1 MVARVG
7 ISGGGD
13 ARGVCHRWY
22 VQWSQELG
30 IRRRRRNHEGA
41 TKRWLT
47 GLLCCLLGLIVMAAL
62 SACGPDETDREA
74 LVALFKA
81 TSGEYWEDKEYWLTD
96 APLHKW
102 SNVTT
107 NEEGRVT
114 ELLLAENGL
123 NGEIPP
129 ELGDLTSLEVLD
141 LGEGVF
147 DVVRNSLSGEIPP
160 ELGNL
165 ANLKLLD
172 LSWNDLNGE
181 IPAELGNLANLK
193 SLDLSDNDLNGC
205 IPNSLRGRANNRDGE
220 FPWC

>member
-1 MVARVG
+1 MKL
-7 ISGGGD
+7 
-13 ARGVCHRWY
+13 
-22 VQWSQELG
+22 QP
-30 IRRRRRNHEGA
+30 
-41 TKRWLT
+41 KRWLT

-107 NEEGRVT
+107 NEKGRVT

-123 NGEIPP
+123 NGEMPR
-129 ELGDLTSLEVLD
+129 ELGNLTSLEVLD
-141 LGEGVF
+141 LGGGVF
-147 DVVRNSLSGEIPP
+147 DLDENRLSGEIPP
-160 ELGNL
+160 ELSNL

-172 LSWNDLNGE
+172 LS
-181 IPAELGNLANLK
+181 
-193 SLDLSDNDLNGC
+193 
-205 IPNSLRGRANNRDGE
+205 
-220 FPWC
+220 

>member
-1 MVARVG
+1 MKL
-7 ISGGGD
+7 
-13 ARGVCHRWY
+13 
-22 VQWSQELG
+22 QP
-30 IRRRRRNHEGA
+30 
-41 TKRWLT
+41 KRWLT

-107 NEEGRVT
+107 NEKGRVT

-123 NGEIPP
+123 NGEIPR
-129 ELGDLTSLEVLD
+129 ELGNLTSLEVLD
-141 LGEGVF
+141 LGGGVF
-147 DVVRNSLSGEIPP
+147 DFDENRLRGEIPP

-172 LSWNDLNGE
+172 LSWNRLSGE
-181 IPAELGNLANLK
+181 IPPELGNLSNLE
-193 SLDLSDNDLNGC
+193 SLNLRHTGLSGC
-205 IPNSLRGRANNRDGE
+205 IPSSLRGRSNNRDGE
-220 FPWC
+220 FLWCKRP

>member
-1 MVARVG
+1 MK
-7 ISGGGD
+7 
-13 ARGVCHRWY
+13 
-22 VQWSQELG
+22 VQP
-30 IRRRRRNHEGA
+30 
-41 TKRWLT
+41 KRWLT

-74 LVALFKA
+74 LVALFNA
-81 TSGEYWEDKEYWLTD
+81 ASGEYWEDREYWLSD

-141 LGEGVF
+141 LGEGVGDGVF
-147 DVVRNSLSGEIPP
+147 DVDRNRLSGEIPP

-165 ANLKLLD
+165 ANL
-172 LSWNDLNGE
+172 E
-181 IPAELGNLANLK
+181 
-193 SLDLSDNDLNGC
+193 SLDLSDNDLSGC

>member
-1 MVARVG
+1 MKL
-7 ISGGGD
+7 
-13 ARGVCHRWY
+13 
-22 VQWSQELG
+22 QP
-30 IRRRRRNHEGA
+30 
-41 TKRWLT
+41 KRWLT

-107 NEEGRVT
+107 NEKGRVT

-123 NGEIPP
+123 NGEIPR
-129 ELGDLTSLEVLD
+129 ELGNLTSLEILD
-141 LGEGVF
+141 LGGGVF
-147 DVVRNSLSGEIPP
+147 DLDENRLSGEIPP

-165 ANLKLLD
+165 SNLESLNLRHTG
-172 LSWNDLNGE
+172 LS
-181 IPAELGNLANLK
+181 
-193 SLDLSDNDLNGC
+193 GC
-205 IPNSLRGRANNRDGE
+205 IPDSLRGRANNRDGE
-220 FPWC
+220 FLWCKHP

>member
-1 MVARVG
+1 MKL
-7 ISGGGD
+7 
-13 ARGVCHRWY
+13 
-22 VQWSQELG
+22 QP
-30 IRRRRRNHEGA
+30 
-41 TKRWLT
+41 KRWLT

-107 NEEGRVT
+107 NEKGRVT

-123 NGEIPP
+123 NGEIPR
-129 ELGDLTSLEVLD
+129 ELGNLTSLEVLD
-141 LGEGVF
+141 LGGGVF
-147 DVVRNSLSGEIPP
+147 DLDENRLSGEIPP

-165 ANLKLLD
+165 SNLESLNLRHTG
-172 LSWNDLNGE
+172 LS
-181 IPAELGNLANLK
+181 
-193 SLDLSDNDLNGC
+193 GC
-205 IPNSLRGRANNRDGE
+205 IPDSLRGRANKRDGE
-220 FPWC
+220 FLWCKHP